1 MLDKKYQKLAFAF
14 LLSGQM
20 SLIITLINVI
30 KNLGFSVANIIIGFQ
45 AWPVSWMIAF
55 PIVLILAPFTQKF
68 LNKIT
73 K

>member
-1 MLDKKYQKLAFAF
+1 MINKKYQKLAFAF

-30 KNLGFSVANIIIGFQ
+30 KNLGFSISNIIVGFQ

-55 PIVLILAPFTQKF
+55 PVVLIIAPITQKL

-73 K
+73 I